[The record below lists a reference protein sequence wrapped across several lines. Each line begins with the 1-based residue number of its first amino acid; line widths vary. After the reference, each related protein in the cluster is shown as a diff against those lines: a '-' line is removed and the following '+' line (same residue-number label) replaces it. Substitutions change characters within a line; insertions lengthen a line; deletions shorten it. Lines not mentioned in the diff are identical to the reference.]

1 MCLCDGVKKQDTRF
15 LLPYCGWELMSY
27 LIVCNGVIYSR
38 LGSLAR
44 QKICIE

>member
-1 MCLCDGVKKQDTRF
+1 MCICLCDGVKKQDTRF
-15 LLPYCGWELMSY
+15 LLPCRELMSY